1 MMTNDQRPT
10 ANGRRYEVRELVG
23 VHITILIFLLLSCNA
38 NELFHSLNGNTM
50 GTTYVITYQS
60 SQDYSAKIKLLLE
73 EINNYVSTYIPDS
86 DISRF
91 NNADSVFILRK
102 TGKDHFLINFEKSK
116 KISRNT
122 DGYFDPTLM
131 PLVNY
136 WGFGYQNK
144 EARIEVDS
152 TAVDSLMQMIGF
164 DKIIYNRGKLRKSNK
179 AVQLDF
185 SAIAKGYAVDEI
197 SRLFEKNGVENYLV
211 EIGGEIFAQ
220 GLNKKGSEWRLGLNT
235 PKAEAALTDY
245 EIIIKLSGKGMA
257 SSGNYRNFYE
267 VDGKK
272 YGHTI
277 NPKTG
282 YPSLNELLAA
292 TVIATDCMTADAYA
306 TAFMAMGL
314 EKAIAIAN
322 KNDELVA
329 CFFTSNAD
337 GIIKREYSDGF
348 IHYVARER

>member
-1 MMTNDQRPT
+1 MRIVL
-10 ANGRRYEVRELVG
+10 AF
-23 VHITILIFLLLSCNA
+23 ITSVFLFTSCDRFNTYFA
-38 NELFHSLNGNTM
+38 IKGETM
-50 GTTYVITYQS
+50 GTTYTITLYS
-60 SQDYSAKIKLLLE
+60 KEDYTNQIGNLLK
-73 EINNYVSTYIPDS
+73 EINNHVSTYIPDS

-122 DGYFDPTLM
+122 DGYFDPTVM

-152 TAVDSLMQMIGF
+152 TAVDSLMQIVGF
-164 DKIIYNRGKLRKSNK
+164 HKIIHNRGELRKSNT

-211 EIGGEIFAQ
+211 EVGGEVFAQ

-245 EIIIKLSGKGMA
+245 EIIIKLSGKGIA

-272 YGHTI
+272 YGHII

-314 EKAIAIAN
+314 DKAIEIAN